1 MVLSVRFKEAIKTAL
16 AMAIAI
22 GIALA
27 MDWDKPVWA
36 GFAVALISLST
47 AGESVNKGAMRILGT
62 LAGAVASLIIIG
74 LFPQDRWA
82 YIALLSIFLGFFDRF
97 GV

>member
-36 GFAVALISLST
+36 GFANVLPQLMPSLR
-47 AGESVNKGAMRILGT
+47 G
-62 LAGAVASLIIIG
+62 IG
-74 LFPQDRWA
+74 RSA
-82 YIALLSIFLGFFDRF
+82 RK
-97 GV
+97 